1 LSIDG
6 AKNEKTV
13 FAFID
18 GCCVAMH
25 ARHWAEKD
33 VIWSPRERWADR
45 RQPSYRA
52 QHKGGK
58 DTWRHDTHVDPAARK
73 PGDRMIRRREF
84 IALLGSAAAAW
95 PLAARGQQSGKLPVV
110 GALVSASP
118 PHPFAG
124 AFGRGLQNLGYSE
137 GRNIALEFRYS
148 GGSSDRAG
156 EIATEFVRRGVDVIV
171 AHFTPAVRAAM
182 GVTQTI
188 PIVMAPA
195 GAPLQSGFI
204 DSLARPGGNVTG
216 LSAMEAEIGGKRL
229 QLLGDLIPNLARV
242 AVLASTPATD
252 PFSGPFVEN
261 LRLAA
266 TRTGRRLEPI
276 LVSDPDEFES
286 AFAAMTKADVQA
298 VIIQPLFDPYRAIL
312 VELASKHRLA
322 LMSSSQQTTAAG
334 GVISISANFLE
345 LYERAALY
353 VDKIIKGA
361 KPADLPVE
369 QPTKFQVV
377 LNMKKAR
384 ALGLMISP
392 TLLAQAD
399 EVIE

>member
-1 LSIDG
+1 M
-6 AKNEKTV
+6 K
-13 FAFID
+13 
-18 GCCVAMH
+18 
-25 ARHWAEKD
+25 
-33 VIWSPRERWADR
+33 
-45 RQPSYRA
+45 
-52 QHKGGK
+52 
-58 DTWRHDTHVDPAARK
+58 
-73 PGDRMIRRREF
+73 RREF
-84 IALLGSAAAAW
+84 IAALGAAAAGW
-95 PLAARGQQSGKLPVV
+95 PLAARAQQSAKLPVV
-110 GALVSASP
+110 GVLVSASP

-124 AFGRGLQNLGYSE
+124 SFGRGLQNLGYSE

-156 EIATEFVRRGVDVIV
+156 EIATEFVRLGVAVIV

-286 AFAAMTKADVQA
+286 AFAAMTKADAQA

-312 VELASKHRLA
+312 VELAIQHRLA

-384 ALGLMISP
+384 ALGLTISP